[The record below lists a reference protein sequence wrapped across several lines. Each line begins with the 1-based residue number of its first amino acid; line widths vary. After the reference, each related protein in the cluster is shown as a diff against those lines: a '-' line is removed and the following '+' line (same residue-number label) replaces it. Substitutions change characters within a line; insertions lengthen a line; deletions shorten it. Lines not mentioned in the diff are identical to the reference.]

1 MNVNLG
7 ERNIS
12 LAETAMNLGEGL
24 NNARLEI
31 EALRTEYAY
40 ATGRTM
46 TIARNSLIIAIS
58 FVCNLEINNILTILG
73 DYYGCPDNLYFIIC
87 EYRKHILENFSDYS
101 RLLMGDIGISNNNLA
116 TFRSRFYEF
125 LFERVISVEGDTIEL
140 YYLKQRENFMKFNL
154 EIVTNFYKVMTERF
168 IEDGVIKPGAMQ
180 DEAMNVRIVNG
191 EWMRIKLPS
200 DFAKIRGIYSGSG
213 IAKTQSTTIIGLI
226 ENAEKLLEERFLGLG
241 SFNNN

>member
-1 MNVNLG
+1 MNLG

-31 EALRTEYAY
+31 EAIRTEYAY

-58 FVCNLEINNILTILG
+58 FVCNLEISNILTILG
-73 DYYGCPDNLYFIIC
+73 DYYGCPDNIYFIIC
-87 EYRKHILENFSDYS
+87 EYRKHILENFTDYS
-101 RLLMGDIGISNNNLA
+101 RLLMGDIGISNNNLVI
-116 TFRSRFYEF
+116 FRSKFYEF
-125 LFERVISVEGDTIEL
+125 LFERVISMEGDTIEL
-140 YYLKQRENFMKFNL
+140 YYLKQRDNFTKFNL
-154 EIVTNFYKVMTERF
+154 DIVTKFYKALSERF
-168 IEDGVIKPGAMQ
+168 IEDGIIKPGAMQ

-200 DFAKIRGIYSGSG
+200 DFSKIRGIYSGPG
-213 IAKTQSTTIIGLI
+213 VEPTQSTTIRSLI
-226 ENAEKLLEERFLGLG
+226 ENAEKLLEDRFLNLG